1 MKRDDEIA
9 FVRQRIGK
17 IVSRLDLCQVG
28 IAKPS
33 DYDIS
38 YNSN

>member
-1 MKRDDEIA
+1 MKMDDEIA

-28 IAKPS
+28 IPK
-33 DYDIS
+33 
-38 YNSN
+38 